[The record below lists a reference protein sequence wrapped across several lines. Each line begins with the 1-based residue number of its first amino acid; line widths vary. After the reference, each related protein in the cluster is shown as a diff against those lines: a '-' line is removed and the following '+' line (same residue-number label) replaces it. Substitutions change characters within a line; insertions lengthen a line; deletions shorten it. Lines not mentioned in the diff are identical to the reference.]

1 MILLDDRQFK
11 INMNNSLIKLIE
23 EVIDYALK
31 SEKLVL
37 DYEVSIIF
45 IDNEKIREI
54 NKKFRNIDKETDVL
68 SFPMLEYPKGK
79 VYKDI
84 YIHSKLEDSFF
95 DEGKLVLGDI
105 AISLEKALEQSE
117 EFGHSFE
124 RETVYLTV
132 HSILHLLGYDHMEED
147 EKNIMRKK
155 EEEILNN
162 FNLNNLLYFY

>member
-1 MILLDDRQFK
+1 MILLDDRQMK
-11 INMNNSLIKLIE
+11 VNINDSLVKSIE
-23 EVIDYALK
+23 RVIDFALK

-37 DYEVSIIF
+37 DYEISIIF
-45 IDNEKIREI
+45 VDNQKIREI
-54 NKKFRNIDKETDVL
+54 NKEFRNIDKETDVL
-68 SFPMLEYPKGK
+68 SFPMLEYPEGK
-79 VYKDI
+79 VYKDV
-84 YIHSKLEDSFF
+84 YIQSKFEDSFF

-117 EFGHSFE
+117 EFGHSFQ

-147 EKNIMRKK
+147 QKEIMRRK

-162 FNLNNLLYFY
+162 FNLNR

>member
-1 MILLDDRQFK
+1 MILLDDRQVK
-11 INMNNSLIKLIE
+11 ININDSFVKSIE
-23 EVIDYALK
+23 EVIDFALK
-31 SEKLVL
+31 SEKLLL

-45 IDNEKIREI
+45 VDNHKIREI
-54 NKKFRNIDKETDVL
+54 NKEFRNIDVETDVL

-84 YIHSKLEDSFF
+84 YTHSKLEDSFF
-95 DEGKLVLGDI
+95 DEGKLVIGDI

-124 RETVYLTV
+124 RETAYLTV
-132 HSILHLLGYDHMEED
+132 HSILHLLGYDHIMED
-147 EKNIMRKK
+147 EKEIMRKR

-162 FNLNNLLYFY
+162 FNLNR